1 MFYFVSKDRRYFFL
15 SVNYYNLDLLGHLEV
30 AWKICVCGAI
40 RIWWS
45 TLICAVW
52 CGGMLSKY
60 EQTTAI
66 WSWKGQVCFYE
77 SGQKQRIP
85 FSVLSGR
92 KLRSKNFSW
101 KLLLGFSYRY
111 KNDLICDGTQVNG
124 SMRCKGEAT
133 DLGTLIWK
141 PRGILFYNKLSTGWT
156 RLSTLV
162 HPKAISNGFKWLPV
176 ACLWKCPWF
185 FAGPAVPA
193 PAPALG
199 RFCQDWCALLRVG
212 GSLLFHACCLWHGIY
227 FLNCW

>member
-1 MFYFVSKDRRYFFL
+1 
-15 SVNYYNLDLLGHLEV
+15 
-30 AWKICVCGAI
+30 
-40 RIWWS
+40 
-45 TLICAVW
+45 
-52 CGGMLSKY
+52 MLSKY

-66 WSWKGQVCFYE
+66 WSWEGQVCFYE

-185 FAGPAVPA
+185 LPVEMPLDQQCLRLHLLWGDFVRTDVLCWGWVEAYYFMPAVCGMGYIFKIADSCNFVFNFQCSSQKWLSFTFGSPA
-193 PAPALG
+193 FVRQFIFKKINILK
-199 RFCQDWCALLRVG
+199 
-212 GSLLFHACCLWHGIY
+212 
-227 FLNCW
+227 